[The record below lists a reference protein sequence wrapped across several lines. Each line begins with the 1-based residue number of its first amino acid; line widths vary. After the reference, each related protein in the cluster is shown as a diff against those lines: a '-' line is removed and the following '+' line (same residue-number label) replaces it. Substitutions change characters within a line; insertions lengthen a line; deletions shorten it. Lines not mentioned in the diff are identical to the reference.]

1 MIDLFASLNPR
12 QREAVLTTEGPVL
25 VLAGPGSGKTR
36 VLTHRVAYLIRELGV
51 EPWRIMAV
59 TFTNKAADVMR
70 ERTEALVGDERR
82 TSGLV
87 LGTFHRLCAR
97 FLRIEAAH
105 IGFNPRYVILDAEDQ
120 LEVVKQALNDLN
132 LDEKRFPPRAL
143 HAAISRAKNE
153 LITPAD
159 FPIATYRDELVARV
173 YERYQQRL
181 QAGSALDFDDL
192 LMQAVFMLRQHE
204 DILAAYRRRFAYIL
218 VDEFQ
223 DTNTA
228 QYELIRLLAGG
239 YRNVFVVGD
248 EDQSI
253 YRWRGADFRNVLRFR
268 EDFADAKV
276 ILLEQNYRSTQTIL
290 DAANA
295 VIQSNRYRTP
305 KRLFTDRGRG
315 PAIVVYRAYDEH
327 DEAEF
332 VIGEIERLTAA
343 GEVRPGQCAI
353 MYRTNAQSR
362 VLEEAF
368 VRRGMPYRLVGA
380 TRFYSRK
387 EIKDVLAYLRLIQN
401 PDDDISLRRIVNVPP
416 RRIGATTL
424 NRLSQ
429 WARELGLSTY
439 RALRVLAGAEEP
451 PAAAH
456 GRQHPFTKAALA
468 PLLDFYARWQEWIE
482 LRGTVSPGRLLDR
495 VLASSGYRDWL
506 RDGTEEGEERWQN
519 VQELRNVAAAYE
531 DMPTD
536 MALSALLEEVAL
548 VSDVDNLEE
557 AAEAPV
563 LLTLH
568 AAKGM
573 EFAVVFITGMEE
585 GLLPHSNA
593 LEDPESLEEERRL
606 AYVGITRAQ
615 DRLYL
620 VYAFRRTAWGRSDL
634 AKPSRFLTDIPP
646 ALTTDRP
653 LPPRRATGR
662 RPAMVGL
669 DGVHFQPGQ
678 QVRHPQFGLGIVV
691 TSRRIGD
698 DEEVSV
704 AFERFGLKRLL
715 VSLARLEHAG

>member
-1 MIDLFASLNPR
+1 MLDQLNPR
-12 QREAVLTTEGPVL
+12 QREAVLAITGPVL

-36 VLTHRVAYLIRELGV
+36 VLTYRVAYLIRELGA

-97 FLRIEAAH
+97 FLRIEAPH
-105 IGFNPRYVILDAEDQ
+105 IGLNPRYIILDAEDQ
-120 LEVVKQALNDLN
+120 LEVVKQVLNDLN
-132 LDEKRFPPRAL
+132 LDEKRFHPRAL

-153 LITPAD
+153 LIGPAE
-159 FPIATYRDELVARV
+159 FPIATYYDEIVARV

-192 LMQAVFMLRQHE
+192 LMQTVLMFRQHE
-204 DILAAYRRRFAYIL
+204 DILAAYRRRFEYIL

-228 QYELIRLLAGG
+228 QYELVRLLAGG

-268 EDFADAKV
+268 EDFPDARV

-295 VIQSNRYRTP
+295 VIKHNRHRTP
-305 KRLFTDRGRG
+305 KKLFTDRGRG
-315 PAIVVYRAYDEH
+315 PAIVVYRAYDEY
-327 DEAEF
+327 DEADF

-362 VLEEAF
+362 ALEEAF

-387 EIKDVLAYLRLIQN
+387 EIKDVLAYLRLVEN
-401 PDDDISLRRIVNVPP
+401 PDDEISLRRIINVPP

-439 RALRVLAGAEEP
+439 QALRVLAGADP
-451 PAAAH
+451 PPTAAQ
-456 GRQHPFTKAALA
+456 GRQHPFTKASLA
-468 PLLDFYARWQEWIE
+468 PLLDFYARWQEWID
-482 LRGTVSPGRLLDR
+482 LRGAVSPGRLLDR
-495 VLASSGYRDWL
+495 ILESSGYREWL
-506 RDGTEEGEERWQN
+506 RDGTDEGEERWQN

-536 MALSALLEEVAL
+536 IALPAMLEEVAL
-548 VSDVDNLEE
+548 VSDVDNLDGT
-557 AAEAPV
+557 ADAPV

-573 EFAVVFITGMEE
+573 EFAVVFIAGMEE
-585 GLLPHSNA
+585 GLLPHSNS
-593 LEDPESLEEERRL
+593 LEDPDSLEEERRL

-634 AKPSRFLTDIPP
+634 AKPSRFLKDIPTKLITDKP
-646 ALTTDRP
+646 PPTTIAGERP
-653 LPPRRATGR
+653 RSATPGPVR
-662 RPAMVGL
+662 
-669 DGVHFQPGQ
+669 FQPGQ
-678 QVRHPQFGLGIVV
+678 QVRHPQFGLGIVM
-691 TSRRIGD
+691 TSQRVGD
-698 DEEVSV
+698 DEEVLV
-704 AFERFGLKRLL
+704 AFERVGTKRLL
-715 VSLARLEHAG
+715 VSLARLEHVSAGIR

>member
-1 MIDLFASLNPR
+1 MTDLLAHLNPR
-12 QREAVLTTEGPVL
+12 QREAVLTTAGPVL

-97 FLRIEAAH
+97 FLRIEAVH
-105 IGFNPRYVILDAEDQ
+105 IGLNPRYVILDAEDQ

-153 LITPAD
+153 LMTPAD
-159 FPIATYRDELVARV
+159 FPIATYRDEIVARV

-192 LMQAVFMLRQHE
+192 LMQAVLMLRQHE
-204 DILAAYRRRFAYIL
+204 DILAAYRRRFEYIL

-228 QYELIRLLAGG
+228 QYELVRLLAGG

-268 EDFADAKV
+268 EDFPDAKV

-295 VIQSNRYRTP
+295 VIKANRYRTP
-305 KRLFTDRGRG
+305 KKLFTDRGRG

-332 VIGEIERLTAA
+332 VLGEIERLTAS

-362 VLEEAF
+362 TLEEAF

-401 PDDDISLRRIVNVPP
+401 PDDEISLRRIINVPP

-451 PAAAH
+451 PAAARD
-456 GRQHPFTKAALA
+456 RQHPFTKASLA

-482 LRGTVSPGRLLDR
+482 LRGAVSPGRLLDR
-495 VLASSGYRDWL
+495 VLESSGYRDWL
-506 RDGTEEGEERWQN
+506 RDGSEEGEERWQN

-536 MALSALLEEVAL
+536 MALPALLEEVAL
-548 VSDVDNLEE
+548 VSDVDDLKET
-557 AAEAPV
+557 AEAPV

-634 AKPSRFLTDIPP
+634 AQPSRFLIDIPP
-646 ALTTDRP
+646 ALTTDKP
-653 LPPRRATGR
+653 LPRSRAASP
-662 RPAMVGL
+662 RPAMTIAGGL
-669 DGVHFQPGQ
+669 RFQPGQ

-691 TSRRIGD
+691 TSRRLGD
-698 DEEVSV
+698 DEEVAV
-704 AFERFGLKRLL
+704 AFERVGIKRLL
-715 VSLARLEHAG
+715 VSLARLEHV